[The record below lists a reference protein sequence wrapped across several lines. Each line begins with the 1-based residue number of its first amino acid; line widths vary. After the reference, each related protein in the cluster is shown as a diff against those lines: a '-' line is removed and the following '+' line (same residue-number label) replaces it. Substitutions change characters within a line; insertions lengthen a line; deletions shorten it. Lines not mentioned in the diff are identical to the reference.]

1 MWRGSFQAFV
11 TSDVLIGAGLS
22 SSAAF
27 ETLMGTI
34 LSELFNDGKI
44 SPIEIA
50 MIGQFAEN
58 VYFWKSCGLMDQMA
72 CSVGSLAHI
81 DFQNPAAPLVERIEF
96 DLDGYG
102 YSLCITDTK
111 GSHADWAEKW
121 LPNYEITEGNLHAI
135 VQKEIGFVF
144 AKVLECAGVY
154 KRTPEGQAAFKKN
167 FGVHIKKGPF
177 HICEVVCFFG
187 IQFSQ
192 IVLLARLCMI
202 YMLKVS
208 FIES

>member
-1 MWRGSFQAFV
+1 MWRGGFQAVV

-58 VYFWKSCGLMDQMA
+58 VYFGKPCGLMDQMA

-81 DFQNPAAPLVERIEF
+81 DFQNPAAPLVEWIEF

-121 LPNYEITEGNLHAI
+121 LPNYEITEENLHAI

-154 KRTPEGQAAFKKN
+154 KRTPEGQAAFKK
-167 FGVHIKKGPF
+167 FLECI
-177 HICEVVCFFG
+177 
-187 IQFSQ
+187 
-192 IVLLARLCMI
+192 
-202 YMLKVS
+202 
-208 FIES
+208 

>member
-1 MWRGSFQAFV
+1 
-11 TSDVLIGAGLS
+11 
-22 SSAAF
+22 
-27 ETLMGTI
+27 
-34 LSELFNDGKI
+34 
-44 SPIEIA
+44 
-50 MIGQFAEN
+50 
-58 VYFWKSCGLMDQMA
+58 MDQMA

-102 YSLCITDTK
+102 YGLCITDTK

-121 LPNYEITEGNLHAI
+121 LPNYEITEENLHAI
-135 VQKEIGFVF
+135 VQKEIGYVF